1 MAKEKKKITGK
12 SAKKSSVKIAVVVSR
27 FNEEVT
33 EGLLQGALSVLHENK
48 FDDKSIRIIHVPG
61 AYEIPLTAKHLCMS
75 GKYCGVI
82 CLGAVIKGETA
93 HFEYISN
100 AVSNGIMSLNLEYAM
115 PVSFGVLTCYTD
127 EQASKRSANDEHNK
141 GREAASAVLEMIK
154 ILKEI

>member
-1 MAKEKKKITGK
+1 MAKQKKKRSGN
-12 SAKKSSVKIAVVVSR
+12 IAIVVSR

-33 EGLLQGALSVLHENK
+33 NGLLKGAVKFLHENN
-48 FDDKSIRIIHVPG
+48 FEDKNITIIYTPG
-61 AYEIPLTAKHLCMS
+61 AFEIPLTAKELCIS

-100 AVSNGIMSLNLEYAM
+100 AVSKGIMSLNLEFNL

-127 EQASKRSANDEHNK
+127 EQAIKRSGDDEYNK
-141 GREAASAVLEMIK
+141 GKEAASAVLDMIRL
-154 ILKEI
+154 LKEI

>member
-1 MAKEKKKITGK
+1 MAKEKKKYSGK
-12 SAKKSSVKIAVVVSR
+12 SPKKVSGRIAIVVSR

-33 EGLLQGALSVLHENK
+33 GGLLQGAISVLHENK
-48 FDDKSIRIIHVPG
+48 FDDKSITIIHVPG

-100 AVSNGIMSLNLEYAM
+100 AVSNGIMSLNLEYNM

-127 EQASKRSANDEHNK
+127 EQALERSTNDEHNK
-141 GREAASAVLEMIK
+141 GREAANAVLDMIK
-154 ILKEI
+154 ILKEV

>member
-1 MAKEKKKITGK
+1 MAKEKKKK
-12 SAKKSSVKIAVVVSR
+12 SEKKTPGNIAIIVSS

-33 EGLLQGALSVLHENK
+33 SGLLKGALDYLHENN
-48 FDDKSIRIIHVPG
+48 FDDKNINVIHTPG
-61 AYEIPLTAKHLCMS
+61 AFEIPLTAKHLCMT

-100 AVSNGIMSLNLEYAM
+100 AVTNGIMTLNLEYNM
-115 PVSFGVLTCYTD
+115 PVTYGVLTCYTED
-127 EQASKRSANDEHNK
+127 QALKRSSNDANNK

-154 ILKEI
+154 LLKEI

>member
-1 MAKEKKKITGK
+1 MAKEKKKNPGK
-12 SAKKSSVKIAVVVSR
+12 SAKKVSGRIAVIVSR

-33 EGLLQGALSVLHENK
+33 GGLLQGALSVLHENE
-48 FDDKSIRIIHVPG
+48 FHDKSITIIHVPG

-100 AVSNGIMSLNLEYAM
+100 AVSNGIMSLNLEYNM

-127 EQASKRSANDEHNK
+127 EQALKRSANDEHNK
-141 GREAASAVLEMIK
+141 GREAASAVLDMIK